1 MFIFNLLP
9 ECRWSEVTVAESEQD
24 KVLARGM
31 DSQPSP
37 STWCKSRHTFTI
49 NQENPTQTDRKVTFP
64 RWTFLYKS
72 KWIVIASNT
81 MIITT
86 VVSHQTCQAKHD
98 QQGIEFVEEEA
109 AAPELKVLEARI
121 SRLQDCHPFYIWI
134 KISFGSAMFSR
145 IQITLTLPN
154 VIYWYIKTAS
164 FMICFKLFWL
174 TKPP

>member
-86 VVSHQTCQAKHD
+86 VVSHQTWPSTTSKALGLSRKKLPPQSSRFWRREFPDCKIVTLFTFESKLVSDPQCFQGYRSLSLCQ
-98 QQGIEFVEEEA
+98 
-109 AAPELKVLEARI
+109 
-121 SRLQDCHPFYIWI
+121 
-134 KISFGSAMFSR
+134 M
-145 IQITLTLPN
+145 
-154 VIYWYIKTAS
+154 
-164 FMICFKLFWL
+164 
-174 TKPP
+174 